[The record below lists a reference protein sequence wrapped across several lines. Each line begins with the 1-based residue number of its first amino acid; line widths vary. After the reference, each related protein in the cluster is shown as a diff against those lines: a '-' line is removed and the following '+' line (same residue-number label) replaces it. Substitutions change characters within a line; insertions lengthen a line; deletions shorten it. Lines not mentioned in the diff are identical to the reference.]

1 MNKVMG
7 NRKAIALFTLPTV
20 ILFTVIVFYP
30 IIQTVYR
37 SFYDWN
43 GLTAPILTGLE
54 NYKKLFTDDLFYES
68 MKNGIIFAVILVV
81 FQVGLA
87 TVFTMILM
95 NPRIRGKRFF
105 RSAFFIPAVLSVTV
119 VCQLWGALYNP
130 EWGLFN
136 KIFEL
141 LGLSYRQSWL
151 SSMDFAIVAVA
162 FVNVWQFAGYQF
174 CIIYSSAKAIP
185 EEYMEAARIDG
196 ASLLQLDRYILIPLL
211 KDTYK
216 MSFIFAITGGLNAF
230 AHMNILT
237 KGGPGT
243 STYTLTYMTFRNA
256 FTVGK
261 YGYGCTSAVLLVIQ
275 CLAVTILI
283 NWLFRNKDGAVFEG
297 GKS

>member
-1 MNKVMG
+1 MG